1 VLKKWLNFLIAVILR
16 FSFGFILIVLPLIFL
31 VTIMALDGRYLESVT
46 YFHGRPTSRAFYER
60 FIQNGD
66 YKTPALCIGLMG
78 SLGGIFSA
86 VVLSLKDL
94 PWKKVAEASDTQ
106 KENRDD

>member
-1 VLKKWLNFLIAVILR
+1 MLKKWLNFLIAVILR

-31 VTIMALDGRYLESVT
+31 VAIIALDGHYLESATFV
-46 YFHGRPTSRAFYER
+46 HGRPTSRAFYET
-60 FIQNGD
+60 FIKSGD
-66 YKTPALCIGLMG
+66 YKALALCIGLMG

-94 PWKKVAEASDTQ
+94 PWKKAPEASDSQ
-106 KENRDD
+106 NENLDD